1 MGSQYITYKKSVSLS
16 VWEIPLSSSNLAAPQ
31 EDDGLFSAVH
41 SVTFKKTRFTVS
53 LSDVSFNI
61 KFQDSS

>member
-1 MGSQYITYKKSVSLS
+1 MGSQYTTYKKSASLS
-16 VWEIPLSSSNLAAPQ
+16 VWEMPLLASNLAAPQ

-41 SVTFKKTRFTVS
+41 SVTFKKTGFTVS
-53 LSDVSFNI
+53 LSDISFNI